1 MILVTVVTSG
11 EFVLAPGRR
20 EAVGCL
26 PGPAGAV
33 TATAAAGAAAAAAR
47 GGVAAKRPDAALRP
61 TLRLCA
67 APLGWERDP
76 ATVAGVLAAGA
87 DETSAT
93 AVGAAVLTPSTEL
106 AAAVTVPTAPAEGLP
121 ARRRL
126 CAARRC

>member
-26 PGPAGAV
+26 PGAAGA
-33 TATAAAGAAAAAAR
+33 ATAAGGAAAAAAR
-47 GGVAAKRPDAALRP
+47 GGGVAAKRPAAP
-61 TLRLCA
+61 LRLTLPPCA
-67 APLGWERDP
+67 APLGCERDP

-93 AVGAAVLTPSTEL
+93 AAGAAVLAPSTEL
-106 AAAVTVPTAPAEGLP
+106 AATAAVPAAPAEGLP
-121 ARRRL
+121 ARRAL